1 MPLLALPWTE
11 GSSGRRPG
19 WRFGWPRHMTLDHM
33 PARLWRLAKIVLR
46 ASEPC
51 RDEVLHTTA

>member
-33 PARLWRLAKIVLR
+33 PARLWRLAEDSVARLGTLPR
-46 ASEPC
+46 
-51 RDEVLHTTA
+51 